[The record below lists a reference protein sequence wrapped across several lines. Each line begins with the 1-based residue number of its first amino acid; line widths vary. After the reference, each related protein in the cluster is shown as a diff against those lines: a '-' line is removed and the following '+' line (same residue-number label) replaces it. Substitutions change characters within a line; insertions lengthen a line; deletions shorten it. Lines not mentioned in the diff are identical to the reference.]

1 MDFLSGPKIR
11 CESTLVHQKRKK
23 SVADSFGGLV
33 DFLGFFETKK
43 YQSSPLRTSTC
54 GGSAANQFDRLKL
67 TVS

>member
-1 MDFLSGPKIR
+1 MDFLSGPNIR

-43 YQSSPLRTSTC
+43 YMAPLRTC